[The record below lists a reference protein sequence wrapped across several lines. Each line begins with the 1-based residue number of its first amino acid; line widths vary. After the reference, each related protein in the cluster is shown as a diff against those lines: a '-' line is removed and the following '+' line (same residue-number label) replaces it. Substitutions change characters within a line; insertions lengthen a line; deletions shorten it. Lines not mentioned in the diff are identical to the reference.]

1 MTHRP
6 RPSPGRRP
14 PAERILIHLLPGLG
28 ASIGAV
34 LGVLTSDHVTTPLV
48 VLTALLIVCGFAVP
62 PAVDRLRGRAATR
75 DEQERLRARTSDAAA
90 AERTEQLRGH
100 FHPRGRGILPS
111 IVREGSYFSGRV
123 QVLRELVGWI
133 RGEGPDV
140 ERARVVT
147 GAPGSGKSAV
157 LGRLVSLADP
167 ALREGPRA
175 TAPTGTLPPAGAF
188 AVAVH
193 VRGRTA
199 DEAAATICRAL
210 TVDETT
216 AGGLLAH
223 LREEPGPRPAVVVVD
238 GVDEAS
244 DPYRLVVDLLEPL
257 AAAAERTGIRL
268 LVGTRRGGDDG
279 LLRLFGASAIVLDL
293 DAERYQ
299 DPRDVAEYVRRTLLA
314 EPDPQVR
321 TPYRARPAQAATV
334 AAAVAARAGSSFLV
348 AQLTALSLMASGEP
362 LDPADPGRT
371 EAFPATVGAAM
382 DRYLRDVPGGPWLR
396 DLLMA
401 LAWARGDGFD
411 DPRTWAA
418 AATALGTAAYS
429 EHDVT
434 RLLLDTNAVDLLHRT
449 DHGDRVSFRLFHE
462 ALGEHLRQIG
472 ARRRSPVEIQR
483 DLTDVLLGQLP
494 TSSGGGT
501 ERDWTDADPYTRL
514 HLAHHAGEGRVLDRL
529 LSEAGFLARAEPA
542 RLLAAL
548 PAARTEPGRRTARLV
563 QRVGQQLLVAPEDE
577 RVCYLEMAAR
587 MTGDERLA
595 QALAASA
602 PERPWSV
609 LWARWDALAESRMLG
624 HHEDYVLAL
633 ATVATPRG
641 IVLVSASDWG
651 VQAWYLAD
659 GEPMATGIREPA
671 SPITDMAA
679 FRQGD
684 GVVIVTLHEDGT
696 LLRTAPDAT
705 HAQRV
710 IARGRAAYGGV
721 WSVRH
726 AGGIAVVTVDSDRTI
741 EVTSAEDGHRLA
753 SPRVVIGEEDR
764 VLDVDH
770 AGGRCIAVVAGPGGE
785 TTAWGL
791 NDATPLGEPLRPAA
805 SLAGWGPDMRFWTA
819 SLAEREGQPLILL
832 GAQTGHVLAWEPVRG
847 GVVGEPHRGDAGV
860 FVALF
865 TGWNRDA
872 WSWGDWNGDLF
883 TRDAQGE
890 VRQLAAHDGGIQ
902 SLAQC
907 ELNGSTVIVTGGRD
921 GSVRVWDNP
930 AVGPPAPAN
939 SCRSVT
945 SGVDAADRDCVAAV
959 RGDGS
964 LVVLDAATGEV
975 RAELPSEE
983 GCRTAATLPG
993 DPHSFVTLDAR
1004 RHLTLRRFPDAR
1016 PARDMPVTEADLG
1029 RVMPAQHERP
1039 VLLVPTKS
1047 GQLHFLD
1054 LATGEPV
1061 RAPLACHDGG
1071 FQVAA
1076 LPEERRGTLRIITWS
1091 WQLPRDVRL
1100 WDVTTDEAR
1109 HRELP
1114 RSARGDPDDPL
1125 YTSKV
1130 AFGRSGDVPV
1140 AVAVGSYSRVLVWN
1154 TDDGSLVSDVHLER
1168 GHGMELLD
1176 VGVAHVAGKPLAV
1189 TGGHTCSV
1197 ALWSL
1202 ETRQEHHLRIGSVL
1216 WHTRFLPGQRILAA
1230 GPRGIMVLAVGPR
1243 LLTKLERP

>member
-1 MTHRP
+1 MT
-6 RPSPGRRP
+6 GRRP
-14 PAERILIHLLPGLG
+14 PTERLLLYLLPGLG

-62 PAVDRLRGRAATR
+62 PAVDRLRDRAATR
-75 DEQERLRARTSDAAA
+75 DEQERQRARTSDAAA
-90 AERTEQLRGH
+90 AQRAEQLRGH

-123 QVLRELVGWI
+123 QVLRELVYWI
-133 RGEGPDV
+133 RGEGPDA

-157 LGRLVSLADP
+157 LGRLVSLADD
-167 ALREGPRA
+167 ALRDGLLA
-175 TAPTGTLPPAGAF
+175 TAPAGTLPPAGAF
-188 AVAVH
+188 AAAVH
-193 VRGRTA
+193 VRGRTV
-199 DEAAATICRAL
+199 DEVAATMCRAL

-223 LREEPGPRPAVVVVD
+223 LREEPDSRPAVVVVD

-244 DPYRLVVDLLEPL
+244 DPYHLVVDLLEPL

-279 LLRLFGASAIVLDL
+279 LLRLFGTSAVVLDL
-293 DAERYQ
+293 DADGY
-299 DPRDVAEYVRRTLLA
+299 RDHRDIAEYVRRTLLA

-334 AAAVAARAGSSFLV
+334 AVAVAARAGSSFLV
-348 AQLTALSLMASGEP
+348 AQLTALSLMASGQP
-362 LDPADPGRT
+362 VDPGGPGRT

-401 LAWARGDGFD
+401 LAWSRGDGFD

-418 AATALGTAAYS
+418 AATALGTAAYA

-472 ARRRSPVEIQR
+472 ARRRSPVDIQR

-494 TSSGGGT
+494 SCSSGGP
-501 ERDWTDADPYTRL
+501 ERNWADAGRYTRL

-529 LSEAGFLARAEPA
+529 LGEAGFLACADPA

-548 PAARTEPGRRTARLV
+548 PTAGTEAGRRVAGLV

-587 MTGDERLA
+587 MTGDEALA
-595 QALAASA
+595 EALAATA

-609 LWARWDALAESRMLG
+609 LWARWDALAASRMLG

-641 IVLVSASDWG
+641 IVVVSASDWG

-659 GEPMATGIREPA
+659 GEPVATGIREPG

-684 GVVIVTLHEDGT
+684 GMVIVTLHEDGS
-696 LLRTAPDAT
+696 LLRTTPDVT
-705 HAQRV
+705 HAQQVLTRN
-710 IARGRAAYGGV
+710 RAAYGGV
-721 WSVRH
+721 WSVRRE
-726 AGGIAVVTVDSDRTI
+726 GRTAVVTVDSDRTI
-741 EVTSAEDGHRLA
+741 EVLSAQDGQRLEL
-753 SPRVVIGEEDR
+753 PRVVIGEEDR
-764 VLDVDH
+764 VLAVDNI
-770 AGGRCIAVVAGPGGE
+770 GGHCVAVVTGPEGE
-785 TTAWGL
+785 TMAWDL
-791 NDATPLGEPLRPAA
+791 DDATLLGEPLRPAA
-805 SLAGWGPDMRFWTA
+805 VMADWGPDKHFWTA
-819 SLAEREGQPLILL
+819 SLAEREGRPLILL
-832 GAQTGHVLAWEPVRG
+832 GAQTGHVLAWEPVHG
-847 GVVGEPHRGDAGV
+847 GIAGDPHRGDAGV

-865 TGWNRDA
+865 TGRHGDT

-883 TRDAQGE
+883 TRDAQGA

-930 AVGPPAPAN
+930 AVEPPAPAN
-939 SCRSVT
+939 SYRSVT
-945 SGVDAADRDCVAAV
+945 TGVDAAHRDCVAAV
-959 RGDGS
+959 RGDGA
-964 LVVLDAATGEV
+964 VVVFDADTGEV
-975 RAELPSEE
+975 RGELPTEE
-983 GCRTAATLPG
+983 GCRTAVTLPG

-1016 PARDMPVTEADLG
+1016 PVRDMPVTEADLG
-1029 RVMPAQHERP
+1029 RVVPAQHERP

-1054 LATGEPV
+1054 LATGEPL
-1061 RAPLACHDGG
+1061 RAPLVCHGGG

-1076 LPEERRGTLRIITWS
+1076 LPEERPGPFRLITWN

-1109 HRELP
+1109 HRDLP
-1114 RSARGDPDDPL
+1114 RSAHGDPDDPL

-1130 AFGRSGDVPV
+1130 AFGHLGAVPV

-1154 TDDGSLVSDVHLER
+1154 TDDGALVSDVHLER

-1176 VGVAHVAGKPLAV
+1176 VCVTHIAGKSLAV

-1202 ETRQEHHLRIGSVL
+1202 DTQQEHHLRIGSVL